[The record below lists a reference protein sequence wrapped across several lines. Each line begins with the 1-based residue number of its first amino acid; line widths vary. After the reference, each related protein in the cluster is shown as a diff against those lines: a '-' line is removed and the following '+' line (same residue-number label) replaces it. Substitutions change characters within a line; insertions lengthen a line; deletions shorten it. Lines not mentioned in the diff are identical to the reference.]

1 MIMAIAV
8 QIDGNGLSVRAYREI
23 REALAENMKGIFGS
37 DLDLSPSSPDGQLLD
52 LFCYAYSDVAEALQG
67 AASGLDLS
75 SAEGTYLDNLGHLM
89 GQQRTEGEDDDTF
102 RARLLSSD
110 PTGLATF
117 DGMLTYLHNALGPLV
132 SLVENPEPEPDS
144 SGIPGHNI
152 AVFIPETYYEI
163 ADDDIAQAIWNCKP
177 AGIKAYGPESGAALD
192 AARMTHTVNFFRVTG
207 GDPFYM
213 RVTVTEYREEQLP
226 SDYANQL
233 KTKIANWA
241 LTEYTRGKD
250 IIPQRAIQAVY
261 KVPGIDTVNVEVS
274 LDGQSWTTDRI
285 PVMEASYAKLPVEN
299 ISVEGP

>member
-1 MIMAIAV
+1 MATGFLL
-8 QIDGNGLSVRAYREI
+8 DGNGLSVKSYRET
-23 REALAENMKGIFGS
+23 REALAAKIKRIFGE
-37 DLDLSPSSPDGQLLD
+37 DLDLSPSSPDGQLID
-52 LFCYAYSDVAEALQG
+52 LFCYAYNEVVEALQG

-75 SAEGTYLDNLGHLM
+75 SADGTYLDNLGHLM
-89 GQQRTEGEDDDTF
+89 GQQRADGEDDDTF
-102 RARLLSSD
+102 RSRLLSSD

-117 DGMLTYLHNALGPLV
+117 DGMLTYLRNSLGPLV

-152 AVFIPETYYEI
+152 AVFIPDTYSEI

-177 AGIKAYGPESGAALD
+177 AGINAYGDKSGTAVD
-192 AARMTHTVNFFRVTG
+192 AARITHTVNFFRVTG

-213 RVTVTEYREEQLP
+213 RLTVTEYREEQLP
-226 SDYANQL
+226 RDYANQL
-233 KTKIANWA
+233 KTQIANWA

>member
-1 MIMAIAV
+1 MATGFLL
-8 QIDGNGLSVRAYREI
+8 DGNGLSVKSYRET
-23 REALAENMKGIFGS
+23 REALAAKIKGIFGE
-37 DLDLSPSSPDGQLLD
+37 DLDLSTSSPDGQLID
-52 LFCYAYSDVAEALQG
+52 LFCYAYNEVVEALQG
-67 AASGLDLS
+67 AASSLDIS
-75 SAEGTYLDNLGHLM
+75 SADGTYLDNLGHLM
-89 GQQRTEGEDDDTF
+89 GQQRAVGEDDDTF

-110 PTGLATF
+110 TTGLATF
-117 DGMLTYLHNALGPLV
+117 DGMLTYLRNSLGPLV
-132 SLVENPEPEPDS
+132 SLVENQEPEPDS
-144 SGIPGHNI
+144 SGIPGHSI
-152 AVFIPETYYEI
+152 AVFIPDTYSEI

-177 AGIKAYGPESGAALD
+177 AGIKAYGTESGTAVD
-192 AARMTHTVNFFRVTG
+192 AARITHTVNFFRVTG

-213 RVTVTEYREEQLP
+213 KVTVTEYREEQLP
-226 SDYANQL
+226 RDYANQL
-233 KTKIANWA
+233 KTQIANWA

>member
-1 MIMAIAV
+1 MATGFLL
-8 QIDGNGLSVRAYREI
+8 DGNGLSVKSYRET
-23 REALAENMKGIFGS
+23 REALASKIKRIFGE
-37 DLDLSPSSPDGQLLD
+37 DLDLSPSSPDGQLID
-52 LFCYAYSDVAEALQG
+52 LFVYAYNEVVEALQG

-75 SAEGTYLDNLGHLM
+75 SADGTYLDNLGHLM
-89 GQQRTEGEDDDTF
+89 GQQRADGEDDDTF

-110 PTGLATF
+110 PTGLATYG
-117 DGMLTYLHNALGPLV
+117 GMLTYLRNSIGPLV

-152 AVFIPETYYEI
+152 AVFIPETYSDI
-163 ADDDIAQAIWNCKP
+163 ANDDIAQAIWNSKP
-177 AGIKAYGPESGAALD
+177 AGIKAYGTESGTAVD
-192 AARMTHTVNFFRVTG
+192 AARITHTVNFFRVTG

-213 RVTVTEYREEQLP
+213 RLTVTEYREEQLP
-226 SDYANQL
+226 RDYANQL
-233 KTKIANWA
+233 KTQIANWA

-274 LDGQSWTTDRI
+274 IDGQSWTTDRI

>member
-1 MIMAIAV
+1 MATGFLL
-8 QIDGNGLSVRAYREI
+8 DGNGLSVKSYRET
-23 REALAENMKGIFGS
+23 REALAAKIKRIFGE
-37 DLDLSPSSPDGQLLD
+37 DLDLSTSSPDGQLID
-52 LFCYAYSDVAEALQG
+52 LFCYAYNEVVEALQG
-67 AASGLDLS
+67 AASGLDIS
-75 SAEGTYLDNLGHLM
+75 SADGTYLDNLGHLM
-89 GQQRTEGEDDDTF
+89 GQQRADGEDDDTF

-117 DGMLTYLHNALGPLV
+117 DGMLTYLRNSLGPLV

-152 AVFIPETYYEI
+152 AVFIPDTYSEI

-177 AGIKAYGPESGAALD
+177 AGIKAYGTESGTAVD
-192 AARMTHTVNFFRVTG
+192 AARITHTVNFFRVTG

-213 RVTVTEYREEQLP
+213 RLTVTEYREEQLP
-226 SDYANQL
+226 RDYANQL
-233 KTKIANWA
+233 KTQIANWA
-241 LTEYTRGKD
+241 LTEYKRGKD

>member
-1 MIMAIAV
+1 MATGFLL
-8 QIDGNGLSVRAYREI
+8 DGNGLSVKSYRET
-23 REALAENMKGIFGS
+23 REALASKIKRIFGE
-37 DLDLSPSSPDGQLLD
+37 DLDLSPSSPDGQLID
-52 LFCYAYSDVAEALQG
+52 LFVYAYNEVVEALQG

-75 SAEGTYLDNLGHLM
+75 SADGTYLDNLGHLM
-89 GQQRTEGEDDDTF
+89 GQQRADGEDDDTF

-110 PTGLATF
+110 PTGLATYG
-117 DGMLTYLHNALGPLV
+117 GMLTYLRNSIGPLV

-144 SGIPGHNI
+144 SGIPGHNV
-152 AVFIPETYYEI
+152 AVFIPETYSDI
-163 ADDDIAQAIWNCKP
+163 ANDDIAQAIWNSKP
-177 AGIKAYGPESGAALD
+177 AGIKAYGTESGTAVD
-192 AARMTHTVNFFRVTG
+192 AARITHTVNFFRVTG

-213 RVTVTEYREEQLP
+213 RLTVTEYREEQLP
-226 SDYANQL
+226 RDYANQL
-233 KTKIANWA
+233 KTQIANWA

>member
-1 MIMAIAV
+1 MATGFLL
-8 QIDGNGLSVRAYREI
+8 DGNGLSVKSYRET
-23 REALAENMKGIFGS
+23 REALAAKIKGIFGE
-37 DLDLSPSSPDGQLLD
+37 DLDLSTSSPDGQLID
-52 LFCYAYSDVAEALQG
+52 LFCYAYNEVVEALQG
-67 AASGLDLS
+67 AASSLDIS
-75 SAEGTYLDNLGHLM
+75 SADGTYLDNLGHLM
-89 GQQRTEGEDDDTF
+89 GQQRAVGENDDTF

-110 PTGLATF
+110 TTGLATF
-117 DGMLTYLHNALGPLV
+117 DGMLTYLRNSLGPLV
-132 SLVENPEPEPDS
+132 SLVENQEPEPDS
-144 SGIPGHNI
+144 SGIPGHSI
-152 AVFIPETYYEI
+152 AVFIPDTYSEI

-177 AGIKAYGPESGAALD
+177 AGIKAYGTESGTAVD
-192 AARMTHTVNFFRVTG
+192 SARITHTVNFFRVTG

-213 RVTVTEYREEQLP
+213 KVTVTEYREEQLP
-226 SDYANQL
+226 RDYANQL
-233 KTKIANWA
+233 KTQIANWA

>member
-1 MIMAIAV
+1 MATGFLL
-8 QIDGNGLSVRAYREI
+8 DGNGLSVKSYRET
-23 REALAENMKGIFGS
+23 REALAAKIKGIFGE
-37 DLDLSPSSPDGQLLD
+37 DLDLSTSSPDGQLID
-52 LFCYAYSDVAEALQG
+52 LFCYAYNEVVEALQG
-67 AASGLDLS
+67 AASSLDIS
-75 SAEGTYLDNLGHLM
+75 SADGTYLDNLGHLM
-89 GQQRTEGEDDDTF
+89 GQQRADGEDDDTF

-110 PTGLATF
+110 TTGLATF
-117 DGMLTYLHNALGPLV
+117 DGMLTYLRNSLGPLV

-144 SGIPGHNI
+144 SGIPGHSI
-152 AVFIPETYYEI
+152 AVFIPDTYSEI

-177 AGIKAYGPESGAALD
+177 AGIKAYGTESGTAVD
-192 AARMTHTVNFFRVTG
+192 AARITHTVNFFRVTG

-213 RVTVTEYREEQLP
+213 RLTVTEYREEQLHR
-226 SDYANQL
+226 DYANQL
-233 KTKIANWA
+233 KTQIANWA

-285 PVMEASYAKLPVEN
+285 PVMEASYAKLPVDN

>member
-1 MIMAIAV
+1 MATGFLL
-8 QIDGNGLSVRAYREI
+8 DGNGLSVKSYRET
-23 REALAENMKGIFGS
+23 REALAAKIKRIFGE
-37 DLDLSPSSPDGQLLD
+37 DLDLSPSSPDGQLID
-52 LFCYAYSDVAEALQG
+52 LFCYAYNEVVEALQG
-67 AASGLDLS
+67 AASGLDIS
-75 SAEGTYLDNLGHLM
+75 SADGTYLDNLGHLM
-89 GQQRTEGEDDDTF
+89 GQQRADGEDDDTF

-117 DGMLTYLHNALGPLV
+117 DGMLTYLCNSLGPLV

-152 AVFIPETYYEI
+152 AVFIPDTYSEI

-177 AGIKAYGPESGAALD
+177 AGIKAYGDKSGTAVD
-192 AARMTHTVNFFRVTG
+192 AARITHTVNFFRVTG

-213 RVTVTEYREEQLP
+213 RLTVTEYREEQLP
-226 SDYANQL
+226 RDYANQL
-233 KTKIANWA
+233 KTQIANWA

>member
-1 MIMAIAV
+1 MATGFLL
-8 QIDGNGLSVRAYREI
+8 DGNGLSVKSYRET
-23 REALAENMKGIFGS
+23 REALASKIKRIFGE
-37 DLDLSPSSPDGQLLD
+37 DLDLSPSSPDGQLID
-52 LFCYAYSDVAEALQG
+52 LFVYAYNEVVEALQG

-75 SAEGTYLDNLGHLM
+75 SADGTYLDNLGHLM
-89 GQQRTEGEDDDTF
+89 GQQRADGEDDDTF

-110 PTGLATF
+110 PTGLATYG
-117 DGMLTYLHNALGPLV
+117 GMLTYLRNSIGPLV

-152 AVFIPETYYEI
+152 AVFIPETYSDI
-163 ADDDIAQAIWNCKP
+163 ANDDIAQAIWNSKP
-177 AGIKAYGPESGAALD
+177 AGIKAYGTESGTAVD
-192 AARMTHTVNFFRVTG
+192 AARITHTVNFFRVTG

-213 RVTVTEYREEQLP
+213 RLTVTEYREEQLP
-226 SDYANQL
+226 RDYANQL
-233 KTKIANWA
+233 KTQIANWA